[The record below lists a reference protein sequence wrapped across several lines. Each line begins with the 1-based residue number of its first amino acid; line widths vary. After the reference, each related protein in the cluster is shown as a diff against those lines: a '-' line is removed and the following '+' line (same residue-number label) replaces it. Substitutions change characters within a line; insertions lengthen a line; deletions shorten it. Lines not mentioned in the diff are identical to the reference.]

1 MSKPAILC
9 IDDEKMVLDS
19 LKEQLHSGLDHNYLI
34 EVAESGEEA
43 LEIMDELSGDGHD
56 LSVVIC
62 DQIMPGLKGDEFLK
76 IVHERSNKTLKIL
89 LTGQADAQ
97 AVGNAVNQANLYR
110 YIAKPWQATD
120 LILTVK
126 EALRSYVQDKKLTE
140 QNLMLQ
146 KTNEE
151 LARLNR
157 AYERFVPGEFLRLL
171 ERQSIVEVELGD
183 QIQTEVTILFSDIRS
198 FTSLSEQMTPQEN
211 FDFINAYLGRI
222 SPIIRNHNGFI
233 DKFIGDAVMA
243 LFPVQA
249 DDALQAAINMQQ
261 GVAHYNSY
269 RQSKGRQPI
278 NIGIGLHTGKV
289 MLGTIGETARMEGTV
304 ISDAVNL
311 AARLEGLT
319 KLYAASILISEQTL
333 FSLDRPNRYNLRFLD
348 RVKVKGRSEPI
359 SVFEILDGGTTK
371 DVNLKLETRTHFEK
385 GLLHYHSQ
393 EFAEAQIIFD
403 NVLQCNPQDKAA
415 QIYRERAAYLA
426 AHGVPPDWSGIEI
439 LSEK

>member
-1 MSKPAILC
+1 MSKLVILC

-19 LKEQLHSGLDHNYLI
+19 LKEQLRSGLDNNYLI
-34 EVAESGEEA
+34 EMAESGEEA
-43 LEIMDELSGDGHD
+43 LEIIEELSGDGYD

-120 LILTVK
+120 LLLTVK
-126 EALRSYVQDKKLTE
+126 EALRSYVQDKKLAE
-140 QNLMLQ
+140 QNIMLQ
-146 KTNEE
+146 KSNEE

-171 ERQSIVEVELGD
+171 ERKSIVEVELGD
-183 QIQTEVTILFSDIRS
+183 QIQTEVTILFSDIRY

-222 SPIIRNHNGFI
+222 SPIIRTHNGFI

-249 DDALQAAINMQQ
+249 DDALQAAISMQQ
-261 GVAHYNSY
+261 SVAHYNNHRY
-269 RQSKGRQPI
+269 NKGRQPI

-348 RVKVKGRSEPI
+348 RVRVKGRTEPI
-359 SVFEILDGGTTK
+359 SVFEILDGGSRE
-371 DVNLKLETRTHFEK
+371 DVNLKLETRTHFEQ

-393 EFAEAQIIFD
+393 EFAEAQVIFD
-403 NVLQCNPQDKAA
+403 NVLHCNPRDKAA
-415 QIYRERAAYLA
+415 QIYRERAAYFA

-439 LSEK
+439 LREK

>member
-1 MSKPAILC
+1 MSKLVILC

-19 LKEQLHSGLDHNYLI
+19 LKEQLRSGLDSSYLI
-34 EVAESGEEA
+34 EMAESAEEA
-43 LEIMDELSGDGHD
+43 LEIIEEITEDRHD

-76 IVHERSNKTLKIL
+76 IVHERSSNTLKIL
-89 LTGQADAQ
+89 LTGQADAL
-97 AVGNAVNQANLYR
+97 AVGNAVNYANLYR

-140 QNLMLQ
+140 QNISLQ
-146 KTNEE
+146 KINEE
-151 LARLNR
+151 LTQLNR

-171 ERQSIVEVELGD
+171 ERSSIVEVALGD

-198 FTSLSEQMTPQEN
+198 FTTLSEQMTPQEN

-233 DKFIGDAVMA
+233 DKFIGDAIMA
-243 LFPVQA
+243 LFPAQA
-249 DDALQAAINMQQ
+249 DDAIQAAINMQQ
-261 GVAHYNSY
+261 SVSQYNSY
-269 RQSKGRQPI
+269 RQNMGRQPI

-319 KLYAASILISEQTL
+319 KLYAATILISEQTL
-333 FSLDRPNRYNLRFLD
+333 FSLDRPNRYHFRFLD
-348 RVKVKGRSEPI
+348 RVKVKGRAEPI
-359 SVFEILDGGTTK
+359 SVFEILDGSSAEE
-371 DVNLKLETRTHFEK
+371 VNLKLETRTQFEK

-393 EFAEAQIIFD
+393 EFAAAQVIF
-403 NVLQCNPQDKAA
+403 NEVLDYNPQDQAA
-415 QIYRERAAYLA
+415 RIYRERAAYFA
-426 AHGVPPDWSGIEI
+426 VHGVPPDWSGIEI
-439 LSEK
+439 LVEK

>member
-19 LKEQLHSGLDHNYLI
+19 LKEQLHSGLDNNYLI

-43 LEIMDELSGDGHD
+43 LEIMDELSGDGYD

-120 LILTVK
+120 LLLTVK
-126 EALRSYVQDKKLTE
+126 EALRSYVQDKKLAE

-183 QIQTEVTILFSDIRS
+183 QIQTEVTILFSDIRY

-261 GVAHYNSY
+261 GVAHYNSHRY
-269 RQSKGRQPI
+269 NKGRQPI

-426 AHGVPPDWSGIEI
+426 AHGVPPDWTGIEI